1 MNYQARI
8 KAIEKACRRIKRQAQ
23 AETAGPLRFSRG
35 GLVGGGNMNLTD
47 FEKSYAA
54 YKKSM
59 RRDKH

>member
-1 MNYQARI
+1 MSLQARL
-8 KAIEKACRRIKRQAQ
+8 KHIEREFRRLGRQTE
-23 AETAGPLRFSRG
+23 AEKDGPLRFSRG